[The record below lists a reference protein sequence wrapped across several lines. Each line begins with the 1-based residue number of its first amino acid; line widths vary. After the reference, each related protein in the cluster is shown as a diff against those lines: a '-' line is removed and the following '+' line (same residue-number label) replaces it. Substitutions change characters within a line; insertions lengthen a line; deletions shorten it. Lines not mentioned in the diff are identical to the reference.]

1 MKFRV
6 LATLSLSLLLCDASV
21 HAQDAPSSF
30 LDWLH
35 HRDRTSADHRPA
47 PLPPLP
53 RARPSKLSPTAITPN
68 KPEAVT
74 SNKPEAVTSN
84 KPEAVTSN
92 KPEAVTPNK
101 PEAVTS
107 NKPEAVTSNKPPSV
121 MPNKTSADIPD

>member
-1 MKFRV
+1 MKLRV

-35 HRDRTSADHRPA
+35 HTARTSTDHRPA
-47 PLPPLP
+47 PLP
-53 RARPSKLSPTAITPN
+53 RARPSKLSPTAVTPN
-68 KPEAVT
+68 KPQG
-74 SNKPEAVTSN
+74 
-84 KPEAVTSN
+84 VTSN
-92 KPEAVTPNK
+92 KPEAVTP
-101 PEAVTS
+101 

>member
-1 MKFRV
+1 MKLRV

-35 HRDRTSADHRPA
+35 HTARTSTDHRPA
-47 PLPPLP
+47 PLP
-53 RARPSKLSPTAITPN
+53 RARASKLSPTAVTPN
-68 KPEAVT
+68 KPQGVT

-84 KPEAVTSN
+84 KPEPVMSN

-107 NKPEAVTSNKPPSV
+107 NKPPSV
-121 MPNKTSADIPD
+121 VPNKTSADIPD

>member
-1 MKFRV
+1 MKLRV
-6 LATLSLSLLLCDASV
+6 LATLSLSLSLLLCDASV

-35 HRDRTSADHRPA
+35 GTARTSADHRRA
-47 PLPPLP
+47 PLSPLP
-53 RARPSKLSPTAITPN
+53 RARPSKLSPTAVTPN

-92 KPEAVTPNK
+92 KPEAVT
-101 PEAVTS
+101 
-107 NKPEAVTSNKPPSV
+107 SNKPPSV